1 MVICLHDEELKM
13 LSSLVQEHN
22 ARQAGNKARQEKLRQ
37 EANKSAGELTNAL
50 VDHLNVGVAQAYLNQ
65 KRLDAEA
72 KRLHCNATE
81 FAKQTQNWISLVDSF
96 NGSLKELG
104 DVKSWA
110 TAIETDLKTVS
121 SVLEYTYKV
130 NKQAT
135 IQQQPSSAASS
146 SVDRSGE

>member
-1 MVICLHDEELKM
+1 M

-22 ARQAGNKARQEKLRQ
+22 SRQAGNKARQEKLRQ
-37 EANKSAGELTNAL
+37 EANKAAEDLTNAL

-72 KRLHCNATE
+72 KRLHGNATE
-81 FAKQTQNWISLVDSF
+81 FAKQTQNWITLVDSF
-96 NGSLKELG
+96 NTSLKELG

-110 TAIETDLKTVS
+110 SAIEQDMKTVS

-130 NKQAT
+130 NKQGA
-135 IQQQPSSAASS
+135 IQSETGQQ
-146 SVDRSGE
+146 

>member
-1 MVICLHDEELKM
+1 M

-22 ARQAGNKARQEKLRQ
+22 SRQAGRKARQEKLRQ
-37 EANKSAGELTNAL
+37 EANKASEDLTTAL

-81 FAKQTQNWISLVDSF
+81 FAKQTQNWITLVDSF
-96 NGSLKELG
+96 NTTLKELG
-104 DVKSWA
+104 DVKAWA
-110 TAIETDLKTVS
+110 SAIEGDMKTVS

-130 NKQAT
+130 NKQAS
-135 IQQQPSSAASS
+135 IQQQTS
-146 SVDRSGE
+146 E

>member
-1 MVICLHDEELKM
+1 MTM

-22 ARQAGNKARQEKLRQ
+22 SRQAGRKARQERLRQ
-37 EANKSAGELTNAL
+37 EANKATEDLTTAL

-81 FAKQTQNWISLVDSF
+81 FAKQTQNWITLVDSF
-96 NGSLKELG
+96 NSSLKELG
-104 DVKSWA
+104 DVKAWA
-110 TAIETDLKTVS
+110 TAIEGDMKTVS

-130 NKQAT
+130 NKQAA
-135 IQQQPSSAASS
+135 IQQQTSS
-146 SVDRSGE
+146 E